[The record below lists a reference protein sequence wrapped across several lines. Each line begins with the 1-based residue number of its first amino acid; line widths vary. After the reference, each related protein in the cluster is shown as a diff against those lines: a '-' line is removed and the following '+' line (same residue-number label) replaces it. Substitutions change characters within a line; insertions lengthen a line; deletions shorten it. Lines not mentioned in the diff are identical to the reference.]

1 MPVERWQGV
10 TCETTNICY
19 FTKTA
24 VVIII
29 VIHDMLIVSFA
40 FFFTFADG
48 TQSKVCMA
56 VWLVLKQYIYVV
68 VEPEKSGTTSVY
80 VYLNGNTSPLIQL
93 PTLCRLSVV

>member
-1 MPVERWQGV
+1 
-10 TCETTNICY
+10 
-19 FTKTA
+19 
-24 VVIII
+24 
-29 VIHDMLIVSFA
+29 MLIVSFA

-56 VWLVLKQYIYVV
+56 VWLVLKQYICIYVV